1 MESRQDAPAVADDL
15 AASGAALR
23 AGGPDDAVGGRV
35 PRFPRFVATPPDPA
49 SASELMAAAARHGLA
64 MVPRGHATKMGWGG
78 PPERC
83 DLVIDTRELNGIDH
97 ATGDLVVRV
106 GAGTPMAELEAA
118 LAKAGQRLSVDTVV
132 PGSTVGGVVATG
144 LSGPLRMLYGP
155 VRDLI
160 IGMTTVRADGVTA
173 SSGGRVVKNVAGY
186 DLGKL
191 HTGALGTLGL
201 VTSVTFRL
209 HPVPPARRFVCLAA
223 EGDDPADVH
232 AGARALRATQV
243 VPSAVELEW
252 PVDGPPALRV
262 LLEGAESGVEQR
274 SAEVAALLGERTE
287 VSAEPPT
294 GWGSLP
300 GSADDLLL
308 QLAFPVS
315 DLPDALAVLRAAA
328 ASAGTAVALR
338 GSLGSGV
345 VYAALP
351 AAAEGA
357 AIDAVTRLRAAHDDG
372 WVTFPDATRAPRTRL
387 PEAWG
392 EIPGLPLMRAVKDR
406 FDPDHLLAPGR
417 IAGGV

>member
-15 AASGAALR
+15 RASGSALR

-35 PRFPRFVATPPDPA
+35 PRYPRFVATPPDPESV
-49 SASELMAAAARHGLA
+49 SALMAAAARHGLA
-64 MVPRGHATKMGWGG
+64 MVPRGNATKTGWGG

-83 DLVIDTRELNGIDH
+83 DLVIDTRELNGVEH
-97 ATGDLVVRV
+97 ATGDLVVQV
-106 GAGTPMAELEAA
+106 GAGTPMAELETA

-144 LSGPLRMLYGP
+144 LSGPLRMLHGP

-160 IGMTTVRADGVTA
+160 IGMTIVRSDGVTA

-201 VTSVTFRL
+201 ITSVTFRL
-209 HPVPPARRFVCLAA
+209 HPIPPARRFVCLTTA
-223 EGDDPADVH
+223 GDDPDGIC

-252 PVDGPPALRV
+252 PVDGPPVLQV
-262 LLEGAESGVEQR
+262 LLEGAENGVEQR
-274 SAEVAALLGERTE
+274 AAEVGTLFGDRTEVAA
-287 VSAEPPT
+287 EPPD
-294 GWGSLP
+294 GWGTLP
-300 GSADDLLL
+300 GAPDDLLL
-308 QLAFPVS
+308 KLAYPVTG
-315 DLPDALAVLRAAA
+315 LPAALAALRSTAAR
-328 ASAGTAVALR
+328 AGTTVALR

-351 AAAEGA
+351 AAAEDA
-357 AIDAVTRLRAAHDDG
+357 AVDAVTRLRAAHGDG
-372 WVTFPDATRAPRTRL
+372 WVTFPDASRAPRVDRR
-387 PEAWG
+387 ESRG
-392 EIPGLPLMRAVKDR
+392 EVPGLSLMRAVKDR